1 MRASRFP
8 KTLQKCCHLLTS
20 LAYTQAAVRP
30 DWYIILLGISLQW
43 LLLWRGFRCGLW
55 GRYPLFYVY
64 LTYAAAWSAVI
75 ALPAM
80 MRHPAYSEVYWLSQ
94 LGSSLLRFGVA
105 AEVYR
110 HVFPHDSSPRRTA
123 GKALVA
129 ALTLLAAL
137 FWASGASPGPSI
149 IFDFLR
155 KVALSQAVWVLLILG
170 LAQYYGIRIGR
181 NIWGMAAG
189 LLIFVG
195 IDMLN
200 RAASDLFLLT
210 LRLVSPLAYVSALVI
225 WTFALWNYSPN
236 PQIARVDRSVYIELL
251 SAWKDRWEAIAD
263 TVRKVAKP

>member
-1 MRASRFP
+1 MHPVWYINGLLAH
-8 KTLQKCCHLLTS
+8 TLQGLLFWRSVKC
-20 LAYTQAAVRP
+20 V
-30 DWYIILLGISLQW
+30 
-43 LLLWRGFRCGLW
+43 LWK
-55 GRYPLFYVY
+55 RYPFFYAY
-64 LTYAAAWSAVI
+64 LLYTAFSSVVQ
-75 ALPAM
+75 ALPFVI
-80 MRHPAYSEVYWLSQ
+80 RNPAYPKVFWLVQ
-94 LGSSLLRFGVA
+94 LGSSVLRFGVA
-105 AEVYR
+105 AEIYR
-110 HVFPHDSSPRRTA
+110 HVFPRDSGPRRTA

-129 ALTLLAAL
+129 ALTLLAVL

-149 IFDFLR
+149 ILDFLR

-210 LRLVSPLAYVSALVI
+210 LRLVSPLAYVSALII